1 MVTVCQRPSLTVV
14 WRVRVVSW
22 GEGEEE
28 EEEELCDKT
37 MEPSSS
43 YSERERCM
51 LFSKG
56 KIVL

>member
-1 MVTVCQRPSLTVV
+1 M
-14 WRVRVVSW
+14 SW

-28 EEEELCDKT
+28 ELCDRT
-37 MEPSSS
+37 MELPSS